1 GSSPTPPSRP
11 PATRL
16 NATCAPRKP
25 SRRSAAGSA
34 LKPPPGTAT
43 PSADTHPPPAS
54 TELTCSP
61 RSRTPSPETPGYHPS
76 RPSPELH
83 PELITHS
90 YTCVT
95 GTPECLPHPYPL
107 DVRSGRSSAF
117 SPAAF
122 LR

>member
-1 GSSPTPPSRP
+1 MRHNGNLSTKVRG
-11 PATRL
+11 L
-16 NATCAPRKP
+16 H
-25 SRRSAAGSA
+25 SA

-95 GTPECLPHPYPL
+95 GTPECLRPEAGDHTVHL
-107 DVRSGRSSAF
+107 SSYQGQTDRQC
-117 SPAAF
+117 SS
-122 LR
+122 